1 MNGLPVLPSARLAG
15 LLAAAGVGF
24 LWSVELGLALNLA
37 LLALVAWDARGLL
50 RTPVPTVERRVPG
63 RIDLGEE
70 AEVDVV
76 FGDAAGRRGAPP
88 VQGAAPGSGHRAA
101 GLARP
106 LRIQWTDD
114 PGPGLVRR
122 PETPH
127 HVLVPP
133 GGEARSTYH
142 LRGLARGHTHMGTL
156 HLRVAGPLGLLW
168 RRIRVDRTD
177 AVSVQPG
184 LQALRERRIP
194 GMRPLRDPGDHRV
207 RSRDGGREFARLREY
222 ARGDDPR
229 RIDWK
234 ATARRGQVIV
244 REFEAE
250 RSQSLV
256 LALDAGRLMTEEI
269 EGRARLDHSLG
280 AALLLADAA
289 RAHGDAVGVLLFADT
304 VQAWL
309 PPGRHAL
316 SRVADV
322 LASVQARRV
331 EPDYPAAFATLGR
344 KLRRRSLV
352 VLFTDVVDPR
362 TSRTL
367 LAHLS
372 TSARRHLPVLVAIR
386 NVAVEAVAHGAGDD
400 ALDPALAAG
409 RDAAARAA
417 RGDTA
422 AREAEIHVE
431 RVYRRAAAEELM
443 EERAVALNGVRRQG
457 VMVADVRPDA
467 VMAEVLARY
476 AEVKRR
482 GLL

>member
-1 MNGLPVLPSARLAG
+1 VEVVL
-15 LLAAAGVGF
+15 
-24 LWSVELGLALNLA
+24 
-37 LLALVAWDARGLL
+37 
-50 RTPVPTVERRVPG
+50 
-63 RIDLGEE
+63 
-70 AEVDVV
+70 
-76 FGDAAGRRGAPP
+76 GDATVRRGAPP
-88 VQGAAPGSGHRAA
+88 ARRAAPASENRRA
-101 GLARP
+101 GPARP

-114 PGPGLVRR
+114 PGPGLERR
-122 PETPH
+122 PETPQE
-127 HVLVPP
+127 VIVPA
-133 GGEARSTYH
+133 GGEATSTYR
-142 LRGLARGHTHMGTL
+142 LRGLARGHTNMGTV

-168 RRIRVDRTD
+168 RRVRVEQTD
-177 AVSVQPG
+177 PVSVQPG
-184 LQALRERRIP
+184 LRALRERRIP
-194 GMRPLRDPGDHRV
+194 GMRPLRDPGAHRV
-207 RSRDGGREFARLREY
+207 RNREEGREFARLRDY

-250 RSQSLV
+250 RSQSMV

-289 RAHGDAVGVLLFADT
+289 RAHGDSVGVLLFADT

-309 PPGRHAL
+309 PPGRHPL

-344 KLRRRSLV
+344 RLQRRSLV

-372 TSARRHLPVLVAIR
+372 TSARRHLPLLVAIR
-386 NVAVEAVAHGAGDD
+386 NVAVEAVAQGTAMPGATADGPAHG
-400 ALDPALAAG
+400 PAHGPVAAG
-409 RDAAARAA
+409 SSA
-417 RGDTA
+417 RGGRASGGGDHA
-422 AREAEIHVE
+422 VAVE
-431 RVYRRAAAEELM
+431 GVYRRAAAEELM

-467 VMAEVLARY
+467 VMGEVLARY

>member
-1 MNGLPVLPSARLAG
+1 VNGLPVLPSTRLAG

-24 LWSVELGLALNLA
+24 LWSLELGLALNLA

-50 RTPVPTVERRVPG
+50 GTPVPAVERRVPG

-70 AEVDVV
+70 AEVEVV
-76 FGDAAGRRGAPP
+76 FGDAAGRRGAPR
-88 VQGAAPGSGHRAA
+88 VQRAATASGNGAA

-127 HVLVPP
+127 DLLVPP
-133 GGEARSTYH
+133 GGEASSTYH
-142 LRGLARGHTHMGTL
+142 LLGLARGHTHMGTM
-156 HLRVAGPLGLLW
+156 HLRLAGPLGLLW
-168 RRIRVDRTD
+168 RRIRVERTD
-177 AVSVQPG
+177 PVSVQPG

-194 GMRPLRDPGDHRV
+194 GMRPLREPGDHRV
-207 RSRDGGREFARLREY
+207 RNRDGGREFARLREY

-362 TSRTL
+362 TSSTL

-386 NVAVEAVAHGAGDD
+386 NVAVEAVAQGAEDV
-400 ALDPALAAG
+400 
-409 RDAAARAA
+409 AAAPARAGEGNA
-417 RGDTA
+417 A
-422 AREAEIHVE
+422 AREAALQVE